1 MKFTAEQLNLFE
13 IEAEDSLAV
22 YGTDSIP
29 FLVVTSTTSTLIKTK
44 NFSLNMWSPFGSSAS
59 FSTSTPTPL
68 PSQS

>member
-1 MKFTAEQLNLFE
+1 VKIIAEQLNLFE

-44 NFSLNMWSPFGSSAS
+44 NLSLNMWRPFGSSA
-59 FSTSTPTPL
+59 FL
-68 PSQS
+68 

>member
-1 MKFTAEQLNLFE
+1 MYKAEQLALFE
-13 IEAEDSLAV
+13 IEPEDSLAV

-44 NFSLNMWSPFGSSAS
+44 TLSLTKWRPFGSSATS
-59 FSTSTPTPL
+59 SSSTTSPL

>member
-29 FLVVTSTTSTLIKTK
+29 FLVVTPTDTSMT
-44 NFSLNMWSPFGSSAS
+44 SVSSSVRLSVNVTAGARTES
-59 FSTSTPTPL
+59 AG
-68 PSQS
+68 